1 MPDPKPPSTIR
12 PISVPIFAIT
22 WHTSPSLLPKHIYA
36 CSGGGGSAKTGVN
49 NFIEVV
55 IQSPTSG
62 EKTIKIDTGDD
73 VAVALDAY
81 SFVSDEE
88 TKEVWILLAVGV
100 QDLVKVYRI
109 LVPNDE
115 MGVTDDNGTNN
126 NNDDVKMVGSL
137 DFGKDFMTNTVTFDA
152 LGGRIAVGGENGSV
166 CVCRANWDEGDTD
179 LLTIEKERE
188 FNGQHIKG
196 ICKVTFHPKNPNI
209 LLSSA
214 KDATC
219 RVWDLSKPP
228 ENQCLDTLQCKIY
241 DPKDVQKNKKLPKKI
256 LNPAPGQCLVKGCVF
271 ADIQGQYIFTIQSGR
286 RGKSFLSVWRIVR
299 VPVRPERDGPNG
311 PGEGNR
317 TSQQPPQQSQQQQQP
332 PSYRLAFQEQTR
344 ICVADFPIS
353 AVSLSG
359 DFKTLALGDT
369 NGSVILLDAE
379 TFKRIKYWE
388 CIHDL
393 PITSLAAR
401 PLPLPLAGEDKTG
414 VAIDAICSSADSKM
428 CFLTRQKRSTLKRT
442 RKQGQGGGGNLGFF
456 FTLLL
461 ILFWMFLVAKVSY
474 DICKEDFVDVGS
486 FGDFQNVI
494 DECVVQTIWWAP
506 QDRPGISSVPI

>member
-1 MPDPKPPSTIR
+1 MPDPKRPSTTR

-22 WHTSPSLLPKHIYA
+22 WHTSPSLLPKHVYA
-36 CSGGGGSAKTGVN
+36 CSGGGGSAKTGVQ

-81 SFVSDEE
+81 SFVSDEK

-100 QDLVKVYRI
+100 EDSVKVYRI
-109 LVPNDE
+109 SVPNDE
-115 MGVTDDNGTNN
+115 MGPIDDIDTINSG
-126 NNDDVKMVGSL
+126 DGVKMVGSL
-137 DFGKDFMTNTVTFDA
+137 DFGKGFMTNTVSFDS

-166 CVCRANWDEGDTD
+166 CVCRADWDDDSDD
-179 LLTIEKERE
+179 LLRIKKEAE

-228 ENQCLDTLQCKIY
+228 ENQCLDTLECKIY
-241 DPKDVQKNKKLPKKI
+241 DPKDLARNKKIPKKI
-256 LNPAPGQCLVKGCVF
+256 LNPAPGQCLVKGCLF
-271 ADIQGQYIFTIQSGR
+271 ADLQGQYIFTIQSGR

-299 VPVRPERDGPNG
+299 VPLRPQNDGPNG
-311 PGEGNR
+311 PGEGAP
-317 TSQQPPQQSQQQQQP
+317 QQPQPQQQP
-332 PSYRLAFQEQTR
+332 PTFRLAFQEQKR
-344 ICVADFPIS
+344 MSVADFPIS

-369 NGSVILLDAE
+369 NGSVILLDTE

-401 PLPLPLAGEDKTG
+401 PLPLQLAGEDKTG
-414 VAIDAICSSADSKM
+414 VAVDAICASADSKM
-428 CFLTRQKRSTLKRT
+428 CFLTKQRKSTLKPV
-442 RKQGQGGGGNLGFF
+442 RKPGQGGGGSIGFF
-456 FTLLL
+456 FTLLF
-461 ILFWMFLVAKVSY
+461 ILFWIGLVTKVSY
-474 DICKEDFVDVGS
+474 DICRDEFVDIAS
-486 FGDFQNVI
+486 FRDFRYVL
-494 DECVVQTIWWAP
+494 DECVVQTIWLAP
-506 QDRPGISSVPI
+506 QDRPGIASIPI